1 MARLAWPCDPM
12 RQSLVDAL
20 CREEDV
26 QIDDSED
33 RGDLL
38 ATYYADATK
47 GADRCGLAC
56 MTSVVLHTWLLLLC
70 SVALRSDM
78 PPFDAVDP

>member
-1 MARLAWPCDPM
+1 M

-56 MTSVVLHTWLLLLC
+56 MTSVALHAWLLLLC
-70 SVALRSDM
+70 CCCCALLLYGLIC
-78 PPFDAVDP
+78 PPFDAMDP

>member
-47 GADRCGLAC
+47 GADRCGFAC
-56 MTSVVLHTWLLLLC
+56 MHGGQPVC
-70 SVALRSDM
+70 SVALQCVYLI
-78 PPFDAVDP
+78 PFDP